1 MRARVEARPA
11 AVEARCAGRELA
23 VREVA
28 DRAAF
33 LAEEPAEGEA
43 VWLFEEAPAIETFV
57 PPEERAL
64 AAMVAGVHGA
74 PRVSVR
80 FARADVGVG
89 AQEVTLWV

>member
-1 MRARVEARPA
+1 M
-11 AVEARCAGRELA
+11 EARCAGRELA

-43 VWLFEEAPAIETFV
+43 VWLFEEAPAIETFA

-80 FARADVGVG
+80 FARADVGEG